1 MKRVKPVSEF
11 HVTNDSADAHIAN
24 YPTGTQRLEALCH
37 IGKALDAPARKK
49 MLDDFVA
56 IANQLRDLANA
67 NPPPTPPATA
77 PK

>member
-1 MKRVKPVSEF
+1 MKRLKLFSEF
-11 HVTNDSADAHIAN
+11 HVTNDSADAKVTN
-24 YPTGTQRLEALCH
+24 YATGTQRLEALCH

-49 MLDDFVA
+49 MLDDFVS

-67 NPPPTPPATA
+67 NPPPGLAAA